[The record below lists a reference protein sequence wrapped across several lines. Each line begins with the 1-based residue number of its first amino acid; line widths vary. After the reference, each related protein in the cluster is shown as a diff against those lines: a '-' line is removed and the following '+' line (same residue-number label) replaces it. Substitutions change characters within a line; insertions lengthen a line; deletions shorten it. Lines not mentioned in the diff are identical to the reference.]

1 MLLCFLHFS
10 TFVGNFLTYL
20 KFVIVYTENFKTLVL
35 KLRKI
40 QISRKIFH
48 IHQFK
53 ELILLKCL
61 YTTESYLQIQCDL
74 YQNNCANGIVTEI
87 EQIIP

>member
-1 MLLCFLHFS
+1 MLFAFLNFCRE
-10 TFVGNFLTYL
+10 FLTYL
-20 KFVIVYTENFKTLVL
+20 KLVIVYTENFKTLVL

-40 QISRKIFH
+40 QINRKIFR

-61 YTTESYLQIQCDL
+61 YTTKSYLQIQCDP
-74 YQNNCANGIVTEI
+74 YQNNYANGIVTEI

>member
-1 MLLCFLHFS
+1 MLFVFLNFCRE
-10 TFVGNFLTYL
+10 FLTYL
-20 KFVIVYTENFKTLVL
+20 KFVRVYTENFKTLVL
-35 KLRKI
+35 NLRKI
-40 QISRKIFH
+40 QINRKIFC

-61 YTTESYLQIQCDL
+61 YTTKSNLQIQCDP

-87 EQIIP
+87 EQLIP